1 MARQIKTIWIVN
13 KYAMPPQ
20 YESRLRA
27 IKFAHYL
34 TLAGYKVIVFGASSM
49 HNMSINL
56 INDRSPYIRRK
67 YDDIDFVH
75 IKSRQYKKT
84 AGINRIL
91 SEFEFFYRLRFHAN
105 KFEKPDYIL
114 QTAGPLIF
122 NPILK
127 YALKHNIPFVQESLD
142 VWPDDFVDFG
152 LISGRNPIMKILY
165 AQAKYNCVQA
175 DALIYSWSG
184 CYEYLKQ
191 KKWDMGNGGPVNLD
205 KVFYINNGVDLNDF
219 NQWKST
225 YILEDADLNSNR
237 RKVIY
242 LGSIRLAN
250 NVMQF
255 VKAAEVLLSNKE
267 NVIFLIYG
275 DGDDREKIIEYC
287 RSHNL
292 TNVVIKD
299 KWVDPKYVPYI
310 LSQSYINILNYT
322 ENFGK
327 HGISSSKMFQYM
339 ASGKPIVCNIDIYD
353 NPIEKY
359 KIGISKHFETSL
371 EYAEAIESILNL
383 SVSEYDAMCESAVKA
398 SKEFDY
404 KHLTDQLIDVMNKI
418 S

>member
-1 MARQIKTIWIVN
+1 MVIMKTVWIVN

-27 IKFAHYL
+27 IKFAHFL

-49 HNMSINL
+49 HNTNINL
-56 INDRSPYIRRK
+56 INDGAPYIRRK

-84 AGINRIL
+84 AGLNRIL
-91 SEFEFFYRLRFHAN
+91 SEFEFFYRLRFHVD

-127 YALKHNIPFVQESLD
+127 YALKHSIPFIQESLD

-152 LISGRNPIMKILY
+152 LISAKNPIMKILY
-165 AQAKYNCVQA
+165 AQAKYNCAQA
-175 DALIYSWSG
+175 NALIYSWSG

-191 KKWDMGNGGPVNLD
+191 KKWDMKNGGPVNLD

-225 YILEDADLNSNR
+225 YTLEDVDLNSNR
-237 RKVIY
+237 KKVIY

-250 NVMQF
+250 NVMQL
-255 VKAAEVLLSNKE
+255 VKAAEVLLSHKN
-267 NVIFLIYG
+267 NAIFLIYG

-287 RSHNL
+287 RLHNL

-299 KWVDPKYVPYI
+299 KWVDPKYVPFI

-322 ENFGK
+322 ENFGRY
-327 HGISSSKMFQYM
+327 GISSSKMFQYM
-339 ASGKPIVCNIDIYD
+339 ASGKPIVCNIDIYY

-359 KIGISKHFETSL
+359 KIGISKHFESSL

-383 SVSEYDAMCESAVKA
+383 SVSEYDDMCESAVKA

-404 KHLTDQLIDVMNKI
+404 KHLTDKLIDVMNKI

>member
-1 MARQIKTIWIVN
+1 MKTVWIVN

-27 IKFAHYL
+27 IKFAHFL

-49 HNMSINL
+49 HNTNINL
-56 INDRSPYIRRK
+56 INDGSPYIRRK

-84 AGINRIL
+84 AGLNRIL
-91 SEFEFFYRLRFHAN
+91 SEFEFFYRLRFHVD

-127 YALKHNIPFVQESLD
+127 YALKHSIPFIQESLD

-152 LISGRNPIMKILY
+152 LISAKNPIMKILY
-165 AQAKYNCVQA
+165 AQAKYNCAQA
-175 DALIYSWSG
+175 NALIYSWSG

-191 KKWDMGNGGPVNLD
+191 KKWDMKNGGPVNLD

-225 YILEDADLNSNR
+225 YTLEDVDLNSNR
-237 RKVIY
+237 KKVIY

-250 NVMQF
+250 NVMQL
-255 VKAAEVLLSNKE
+255 VKAAEVLLSHKN
-267 NVIFLIYG
+267 NAIFLIYG

-287 RSHNL
+287 RLHNL

-299 KWVDPKYVPYI
+299 KWVDPKYVPFI

-322 ENFGK
+322 ENFGRY
-327 HGISSSKMFQYM
+327 GISSSKMFQYM
-339 ASGKPIVCNIDIYD
+339 ASGKPIVCNIDIYY

-359 KIGISKHFETSL
+359 KIGISKHFESSL

-383 SVSEYDAMCESAVKA
+383 SVSEYDDMCESAVKA

-404 KHLTDQLIDVMNKI
+404 KHLTDKLIDVMNKI

>member
-34 TLAGYKVIVFGASSM
+34 VQAGYKVLVFGSSVM
-49 HNMSINL
+49 HNMDINL
-56 INDRSPYIRRK
+56 IKNGSRYIRRQ
-67 YDDIDFVH
+67 YGDIDFVH
-75 IKSRQYKKT
+75 INTKMYHKT
-84 AGINRIL
+84 AGLSRII
-91 SEFEFFYRLRFHAN
+91 SDFQFFYRLRRYVN
-105 KFEKPDYIL
+105 RFEKPDCII
-114 QTAGPLIF
+114 QTTGPLLT
-122 NPILK
+122 NPLLKWSKKNNILFITE
-127 YALKHNIPFVQESLD
+127 NLD
-142 VWPDDFVDFG
+142 VWPDDFVDLG
-152 LISGRNPIMKILY
+152 LISSKNPIIKILY
-165 AQAKYNCVQA
+165 SQAKYNCAQS
-175 DALIYSWSG
+175 DALIYSWYG

-191 KKWDMGNGGPVNLD
+191 KKWDTENGGPVNFD

-237 RKVIY
+237 KKIIY

-250 NVMQF
+250 NVMQLI
-255 VKAAEVLLSNKE
+255 KAAEVLLPHKE
-267 NVIFLIYG
+267 DTIFLIYG
-275 DGDDREKIIEYC
+275 DGDDRGKIIEYC
-287 RSHNL
+287 REHNL
-292 TNVVIKD
+292 TNVVVKD

-327 HGISSSKMFQYM
+327 YGISSSKMFQYM

-359 KIGISKHFETSL
+359 KIGISKHFESPL
-371 EYAEAIESILNL
+371 EYAEAIESILKL
-383 SVSEYDAMCESAVKA
+383 SVSEYNDMCKSAVNA

-404 KHLTDQLIDVMNKI
+404 KHLTDQLIDVMNII

>member
-1 MARQIKTIWIVN
+1 MKTVWIVN

-27 IKFAHYL
+27 IKFAHFL

-49 HNMSINL
+49 HNTNINL
-56 INDRSPYIRRK
+56 INDGAPYIRRK

-84 AGINRIL
+84 AGLNRIL
-91 SEFEFFYRLRFHAN
+91 SEFEFFYRLRFHVD

-127 YALKHNIPFVQESLD
+127 YALKHSIPFIQESLD

-152 LISGRNPIMKILY
+152 LISAKNPIMKILY
-165 AQAKYNCVQA
+165 AQAKYNCAQA
-175 DALIYSWSG
+175 NALIYSWSG

-191 KKWDMGNGGPVNLD
+191 KKWDMKNGGPVNLD

-225 YILEDADLNSNR
+225 YTLEDVDLNSNR
-237 RKVIY
+237 KKVIY

-250 NVMQF
+250 NVMQL
-255 VKAAEVLLSNKE
+255 VKAAEVLLSHKN
-267 NVIFLIYG
+267 NAIFLIYG

-287 RSHNL
+287 RLHNL

-299 KWVDPKYVPYI
+299 KWVDPKYVPFI

-322 ENFGK
+322 ENFGRY
-327 HGISSSKMFQYM
+327 GISSSKMFQYM
-339 ASGKPIVCNIDIYD
+339 ASGKPIVCNIDIYY

-359 KIGISKHFETSL
+359 KIGISKHFESSL

-383 SVSEYDAMCESAVKA
+383 SVSEYDDMCESAVKA

-404 KHLTDQLIDVMNKI
+404 KHLTDKLIDVMNKI

>member
-1 MARQIKTIWIVN
+1 MKTVWIVN

-27 IKFAHYL
+27 IKFAHFL

-49 HNMSINL
+49 HNTNINL
-56 INDRSPYIRRK
+56 INDGSPYIRRK

-84 AGINRIL
+84 AGLNRIL
-91 SEFEFFYRLRFHAN
+91 SEFEFFYRLRFHVD

-127 YALKHNIPFVQESLD
+127 YALKHSIPFIQESLD

-152 LISGRNPIMKILY
+152 LISAKNPIMKILY
-165 AQAKYNCVQA
+165 AQAKYNCAQA
-175 DALIYSWSG
+175 NALIYSWSG

-191 KKWDMGNGGPVNLD
+191 KKWDMKNGGPVNLD

-225 YILEDADLNSNR
+225 YTLEDVDLNSNR
-237 RKVIY
+237 KKVIY

-250 NVMQF
+250 NVMQL
-255 VKAAEVLLSNKE
+255 VKAAEVLLSHKN
-267 NVIFLIYG
+267 NAIFLIYG

-287 RSHNL
+287 RLHNL

-299 KWVDPKYVPYI
+299 KWVDPKYVPFI

-322 ENFGK
+322 ENFGRY
-327 HGISSSKMFQYM
+327 GISSSKMFQYM
-339 ASGKPIVCNIDIYD
+339 ASGKPIVCNIDIYYKKKK
-353 NPIEKY
+353 KY
-359 KIGISKHFETSL
+359 KIGISKHFESSL

-383 SVSEYDAMCESAVKA
+383 SVSEYDDMCESAVKA

-404 KHLTDQLIDVMNKI
+404 KHLTDKLIDVMNKI

>member
-1 MARQIKTIWIVN
+1 MKTVWIVN

-27 IKFAHYL
+27 IKFAHFL

-49 HNMSINL
+49 HNTNINL
-56 INDRSPYIRRK
+56 INDGSPYIRRK

-84 AGINRIL
+84 AGLNRIL
-91 SEFEFFYRLRFHAN
+91 SEFEFFYRLRFHVD

-127 YALKHNIPFVQESLD
+127 YALKHSIPFIQESLD

-152 LISGRNPIMKILY
+152 LISAKNPIMKILY
-165 AQAKYNCVQA
+165 AQAKYNCAQA
-175 DALIYSWSG
+175 NALIYSWSG

-191 KKWDMGNGGPVNLD
+191 KKWDMKNGGPVNLD

-225 YILEDADLNSNR
+225 YTLEDVDLNSNR
-237 RKVIY
+237 KKVIY

-250 NVMQF
+250 NVMQL
-255 VKAAEVLLSNKE
+255 VKAAEVLLSHKN
-267 NVIFLIYG
+267 NAIFLIYG

-287 RSHNL
+287 RLHNL

-299 KWVDPKYVPYI
+299 KWVDPKYVPFI

-322 ENFGK
+322 ENFGRY
-327 HGISSSKMFQYM
+327 GISSSKMFQYM
-339 ASGKPIVCNIDIYD
+339 ASGKPIVCNIDIYY

-359 KIGISKHFETSL
+359 KIGISKHFESSL

-383 SVSEYDAMCESAVKA
+383 SVSEYYDMCESAVKA

-404 KHLTDQLIDVMNKI
+404 KHLTDKLIDVMNKI